1 MREYVVVLGASP
13 DTSRY
18 AYKAIQALS
27 AAGHVPIPVNPK
39 YKSIG
44 SLLCYPDLNACP
56 KPVDTVTVYLNP
68 ENLLPLTKQI
78 LDLSPGRVIFNPGS
92 ETAAVENKLKQ
103 AGITVL
109 QACTLVMLNMKQ
121 F

>member
-1 MREYVVVLGASP
+1 MRESVAVLGASP
-13 DTSRY
+13 DTGRY
-18 AYKAIQALS
+18 SYKAIQALL

-39 YKSIG
+39 YKSVD
-44 SLLCYPDLNACP
+44 SLPCYPDLNACP

-68 ENLLPLTKQI
+68 ANLLPLTKQI
-78 LDLSPGRVIFNPGS
+78 LDLNPRRVIFNPGS
-92 ETAAVENKLKQ
+92 ETPEVEFQLKQ

-109 QACTLVMLNMKQ
+109 RACTLVMISMKQ